1 MARGRGRGR
10 VDDDWIERRS
20 WRRWGPPTRSVE
32 YDRDAHRLLGPLVG
46 PPRAGG
52 YRVPVHV
59 SLVSEG
65 GEVRVEVAGYR
76 IGRLNA
82 PSVQTAPGPGAAGR
96 ATVCGLVVG
105 GEGERSA
112 LEVRLWLDRRL
123 SDAHDVA
130 LSHQREAIT

>member
-1 MARGRGRGR
+1 MARGRGR
-10 VDDDWIERRS
+10 VDDDWIERGS
-20 WRRWGPPTRSVE
+20 WARWGAPTRAVE
-32 YDRDAHRLLGPLVG
+32 YDRDAHLLLGPLVG

-59 SLVSEG
+59 GLVRDAG
-65 GEVRVEVAGYR
+65 AGEIRVEVAGYR

-82 PSVQTAPGPGAAGR
+82 PSARMATLGGDGH
-96 ATVCGLVVG
+96 ATVCGLIVG
-105 GEGERSA
+105 GEPERVV

-130 LSHQREAIT
+130 LAHQREAIT